1 MLLFVL
7 RKMAANKWMVGSL
20 LVGVI
25 LAVAM
30 VTTIPIYSRGILTRL
45 LLRDLQQYQERTGA
59 YPGTVELS
67 GYLVVDPEIVAPLDA
82 YDELAAAVDA
92 EVRRGIVVP
101 IQTESSR
108 IQQNFLRLRDL
119 DRPDEDLIST
129 SMVTV
134 GGFLDRVRP
143 VVGDIPSGIPDGN
156 LSESTPVVDAVITQE
171 TAVAGRLAYG
181 KTYDLYAQRGDHLLP
196 FRVRV
201 AGVVEAAD
209 HNDVYWT
216 FSLRRLS
223 NMLILRQDDF
233 RRVIATD
240 NPTRNLEISWA
251 YTYDYQS
258 LTSEDAAPMVAFV
271 NQYTQ
276 LARRVGL
283 TVRLPVLR
291 ILEDYMV
298 RQRALT
304 MTLWVLQVPLLLM
317 LAFYLFMVSQIL
329 IDHERNEIALMKSR
343 GAQVG
348 QVFATYVVLG
358 LFLSIAGVV
367 VGPFLGLLICQILGA
382 SSGFLEFVQR
392 RALRLEITPRTY
404 AYAFAASGVALL
416 TILIPALQA
425 SRTTIVHHKQRLA
438 RGRKRPLWSTLFLD
452 VILLG
457 VSAYG
462 LYRYRVHTDI
472 VQLAGLE
479 ATEMALDPVLLFVST
494 MFVIGL
500 GLLFLRVYPLLV
512 RFLFRVGARRWS
524 PAVFASLIQVGRG
537 AGKDQFLMLFLILS
551 ISIGVYNA
559 DAARTINQNVE
570 ERIYYNAGSDIV
582 IREEW
587 QRVAA
592 SGETISDQDPF
603 GPPAG
608 GGGGGSAG
616 GGDSGR
622 FVEPVFRRFEELSN
636 VVQATPVFY
645 EPNASGRK
653 LAGDTFRGA
662 ALFGINPTEFASVAW
677 FRRDLLPSHWYN
689 YLNLLS
695 ESPAAALVSRSL
707 AEEAGLELG
716 DPIYVTWRDQP
727 STLYYVYGMVDYWP
741 GYNPFTVRFGTG
753 QRHLVVVNLNYLQA
767 TTALEP
773 YEVWL
778 KLEPETETAA
788 FYQSISDN
796 RINPVRFIDAR
807 QEIIRERNDPMLQG
821 TNGTLSLGFLV
832 SLGVCFVGF
841 LLYWIFSIRERTL
854 QFGLFRAMGMSKAGI
869 VTMLGLEQLFIS
881 GAAVMAGFGIGRL
894 ASYLF
899 VPLLQVVQNPE
910 EMVPPLRII
919 SLAIDQ
925 LRIAGFVTL
934 MLFLG
939 FAILSVFLARIRI
952 HQAVKLGEE

>member
-20 LVGVI
+20 LIGVI

-67 GYLVVDPEIVAPLDA
+67 GYLVVDPSIIAPLDA
-82 YDELAAAVDA
+82 YDDLSVGVDR

-101 IQTESSR
+101 IQTVSER
-108 IQQNFLRLRDL
+108 VQQNFLRLTDL
-119 DRPDEDLIST
+119 ERPEDDQVSSSIVS
-129 SMVTV
+129 V
-134 GGFLDRVRP
+134 GGLLERVTPIAGRLP
-143 VVGDIPSGIPDGN
+143 AEPSGSPG
-156 LSESTPVVDAVITQE
+156 LLDAVITQE
-171 TAVAGRLAYG
+171 TAVAGRLTFG
-181 KTYDLYAQRGDHLLP
+181 RTYDVYAQRGEHLLP
-196 FRVRV
+196 YRIRVV
-201 AGVVEAAD
+201 GVIEVGD
-209 HNDVYWT
+209 HSDVFWT
-216 FSLRRLS
+216 FGLRRYN
-223 NMLILRQDDF
+223 NMLIMRPEDV
-233 RRVIATD
+233 RTVIADD
-240 NPTRNLEISWA
+240 NPTRNLEISWS
-251 YTYDYQS
+251 YTYDYQL

-283 TVRLPVLR
+283 TVRLPILR
-291 ILEDYMV
+291 ILENYMI

-348 QVFATYVVLG
+348 QVFATYVLLG
-358 LFLSIAGVV
+358 VFLSLAGVII
-367 VGPFLGLLICQILGA
+367 GPFLGLLICRILGA
-382 SSGFLEFVQR
+382 SAGFLEFVQR
-392 RALRLEITPRTY
+392 RALRLEITARTY
-404 AYAFAASGVALL
+404 LYAFAASAVALL

-425 SRTTIVHHKQRLA
+425 SRTTIVYHKQRLA
-438 RGRKRPLWSTLFLD
+438 QGKKRPLWSTLYLD
-452 VILLG
+452 VILLAISG
-457 VSAYG
+457 YG
-462 LYRYRVHTDI
+462 LYRYRMRTDL
-472 VQLAGLE
+472 VELAGLE
-479 ATEMALDPVLLFVST
+479 ATELALDPILLFVST

-500 GLLFLRVYPLLV
+500 GLLFLRGYPLLV
-512 RFLFRVGARRWS
+512 RMLFKLGARRWS
-524 PAVFASLIQVGRG
+524 PAFFASLIQVGRG
-537 AGKDQFLMLFLILS
+537 GGKDQFLMLFLILS

-570 ERIYYNAGSDIV
+570 ERTQYNAGADVV

-587 QRVAA
+587 ARVTA
-592 SGETISDQDPF
+592 SGQPIGPEDPF
-603 GPPAG
+603 APPGAGAG
-608 GGGGGSAG
+608 GSSGDAG
-616 GGDSGR
+616 R
-622 FVEPVFRRFEELSN
+622 YVEPPFRRFEDLPG
-636 VVQATPVFY
+636 VAQATRVFY

-653 LAGDTFRGA
+653 LAGDSFRQTA
-662 ALFGINPTEFASVAW
+662 VFGIMPHEFGRVAW
-677 FRRDLLPSHWYN
+677 FRRDLLPSHWFN

-695 ESPAAALVSRSL
+695 ESPAAALVSSSL
-707 AEEAGLELG
+707 AESAGLELG
-716 DPIYVTWRDQP
+716 DPIYLTWRDQP
-727 STLYYVYGMVDYWP
+727 STLYYVYGFVDYWP
-741 GYNPFTVRFGTG
+741 GYNPFTARFAAG

-767 TTALEP
+767 NNALEP

-778 KLEPETETAA
+778 RLNDDADTALL
-788 FYQSISDN
+788 YQSILSS
-796 RINPVRFIDAR
+796 RINVTRFIDSR

-841 LLYWIFSIRERTL
+841 LLYWTFSIRERTL
-854 QFGLFRAMGMSKAGI
+854 QFGLFRAMGMSRAGI
-869 VTMLGLEQLFIS
+869 VAMLGLEQLFIS
-881 GAAVMAGFGIGRL
+881 GAAVIAGFGIGRL

-910 EMVPPLRII
+910 QTVPPLRII
-919 SLAIDQ
+919 SLALDQ

-934 MLFLG
+934 MLGLG
-939 FAILSVFLARIRI
+939 FAILSVFLFRIRI